1 MRRYRINWGALK
13 PDPKP
18 KKLSA
23 RQRYRRRL
31 ALLILAAAL
40 TVLTI
45 IRIPY
50 EYTIHKLKS
59 LGYDRKT
66 AEIIRKDKLDQRI
79 IDYRYYSA
87 YLAKCFQKGTVNGNY
102 LPLYLNVYNDRE
114 LSSDD
119 FLLCQRLQDEG
130 YETDQIQNLFANLSY
145 AEICPLLMM
154 AYQYNEDTYI
164 EDVQQNRQAD
174 GTFTLSGDY
183 FDYYQSYVTLS
194 EVTNSSLINKNNL
207 LAETYVP
214 ADLTPIDTEFAVDG
228 VQLSKEAA
236 NAFTAMAQAAAA
248 DGVWFYATD
257 GYTDYATQ
265 ENLFNSTVQNFGQD
279 GAEYYVPHAGASE
292 HQAGLA
298 VDVTAPNKESEDF
311 STTDAYQWLRDHAA
325 EYGFI
330 LRYPDNQDLY
340 TGYGADPTH
349 LRYLGKDLGEQVSSS
364 GLAYDLFYTLYLKPW
379 DDTSY
384 IPGNDVLNSTSY
396 PVTTEQETDKEVTA
410 SAAPAASPQA

>member
-1 MRRYRINWGALK
+1 MRRYRINWSALK

-31 ALLILAAAL
+31 ALLIFAAAL

-183 FDYYQSYVTLS
+183 FD
-194 EVTNSSLINKNNL
+194 
-207 LAETYVP
+207 
-214 ADLTPIDTEFAVDG
+214 
-228 VQLSKEAA
+228 
-236 NAFTAMAQAAAA
+236 
-248 DGVWFYATD
+248 
-257 GYTDYATQ
+257 
-265 ENLFNSTVQNFGQD
+265 
-279 GAEYYVPHAGASE
+279 
-292 HQAGLA
+292 
-298 VDVTAPNKESEDF
+298 
-311 STTDAYQWLRDHAA
+311 
-325 EYGFI
+325 
-330 LRYPDNQDLY
+330 
-340 TGYGADPTH
+340 
-349 LRYLGKDLGEQVSSS
+349 
-364 GLAYDLFYTLYLKPW
+364 
-379 DDTSY
+379 
-384 IPGNDVLNSTSY
+384 
-396 PVTTEQETDKEVTA
+396 
-410 SAAPAASPQA
+410 